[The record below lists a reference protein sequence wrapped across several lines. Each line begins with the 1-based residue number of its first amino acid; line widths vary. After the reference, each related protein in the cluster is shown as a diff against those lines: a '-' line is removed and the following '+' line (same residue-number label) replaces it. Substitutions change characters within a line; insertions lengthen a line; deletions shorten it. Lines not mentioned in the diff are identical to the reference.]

1 MAEDAAH
8 SSPMRR
14 FDMHE
19 LWRVAL
25 WGLAAGGAM
34 TLAVFIGTSDAGNQR
49 LELALA
55 SIRGTAEPTAGT
67 QLANN
72 DDAETRRL
80 FETVQRLTTDRERLM
95 ARLNTLERNFDDL
108 TGSIARSS
116 ERTSGAD
123 AVPQSR
129 SASPSPALAW
139 PQAPLPFD
147 PAPIATA
154 PATVAST
161 PGMPT
166 NAWGNVPVPRPSP
179 MPPQTQA
186 AAAPGAT
193 PGPPSGKQEYGIDL
207 GVAPNADGLRALW
220 AAVKSRH
227 EFALEGLR
235 PIMAVRERA
244 PGSVEFRLVAGP
256 LPTAAA
262 AARLCAMLGSVSAT
276 CQPAVFDGQ
285 RLALR

>member
-14 FDMHE
+14 FDMRE

-25 WGLAAGGAM
+25 WGLAAGGTM
-34 TLAVFIGTSDAGNQR
+34 TLAVFVSTSDAGNQR

-55 SIRGTAEPTAGT
+55 SIRGTAEPAGT
-67 QLANN
+67 QLASN

-95 ARLNTLERNFDDL
+95 ARLNALERNFDDL
-108 TGSIARSS
+108 TGSIARNS
-116 ERTSGAD
+116 ERASGAD

-139 PQAPLPFD
+139 PPAPLPLD
-147 PAPIATA
+147 LAPIATA
-154 PATVAST
+154 PATIAST
-161 PGMPT
+161 PS

-186 AAAPGAT
+186 AAAPGAA
-193 PGPPSGKQEYGIDL
+193 PGPTPGKQEYGIDL

-227 EFALEGLR
+227 ESALEGLR
-235 PIMAVRERA
+235 PIMVVRERA

-262 AARLCAMLGSVSAT
+262 AARLCATLGSVSAT
-276 CQPAVFDGQ
+276 CQPAVFEGQ